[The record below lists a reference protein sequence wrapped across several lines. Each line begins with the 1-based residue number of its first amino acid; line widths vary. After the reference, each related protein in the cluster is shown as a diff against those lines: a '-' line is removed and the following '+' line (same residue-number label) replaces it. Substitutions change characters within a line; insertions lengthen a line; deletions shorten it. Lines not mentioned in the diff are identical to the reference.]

1 MYIILPFHA
10 NHNSHAVEVYSKIKD
25 IPFPTNVPVR
35 CYRLNKKI
43 YNELELNYYN
53 IHKDYSHSVTLP
65 RFQIANENVEFY
77 EHYLLNNTKNP
88 IIKEFIN
95 DFIDNKDY
103 NGSYYYHIAI
113 FYAYE
118 FDKIELNKP
127 VPESLNIDLNGNSI
141 IAFNANITKNNPFE
155 STCESLW
162 FGCDNNSEHNCIT
175 NISYTKHNKK

>member
-65 RFQIANENVEFY
+65 RFQIAYEVPIYKHELHKKFNVSKTE
-77 EHYLLNNTKNP
+77 L
-88 IIKEFIN
+88 
-95 DFIDNKDY
+95 
-103 NGSYYYHIAI
+103 IAI
-113 FYAYE
+113 YE
-118 FDKIELNKP
+118 NHVEELNYL
-127 VPESLNIDLNGNSI
+127 SITLFFYFGNLKSI
-141 IAFNANITKNNPFE
+141 PK
-155 STCESLW
+155 
-162 FGCDNNSEHNCIT
+162 
-175 NISYTKHNKK
+175 

>member
-1 MYIILPFHA
+1 MITTTTDRFKSA
-10 NHNSHAVEVYSKIKD
+10 
-25 IPFPTNVPVR
+25 
-35 CYRLNKKI
+35 KKTHSL
-43 YNELELNYYN
+43 LEKL
-53 IHKDYSHSVTLP
+53 
-65 RFQIANENVEFY
+65 NENVEFY

-88 IIKEFIN
+88 IIKEFIK

-175 NISYTKHNKK
+175 SISYTKHNKK